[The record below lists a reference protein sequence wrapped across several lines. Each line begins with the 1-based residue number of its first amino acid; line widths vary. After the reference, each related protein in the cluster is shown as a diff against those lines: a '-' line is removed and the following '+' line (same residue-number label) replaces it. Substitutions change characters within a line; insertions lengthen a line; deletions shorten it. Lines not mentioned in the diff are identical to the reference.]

1 MEGEEGEK
9 VDKEEIEEINA
20 KGEKEKRGKKNWLP
34 KEEVEEVVRCRI
46 MYGYYGE
53 KLLVNYF

>member
-1 MEGEEGEK
+1 MENVEDKMPAWNVREK

-34 KEEVEEVVRCRI
+34 KEEVEEVVRCWI
-46 MYGYYGE
+46 M
-53 KLLVNYF
+53 